1 METYRISLSRRI
13 LGVVGL
19 AVVAPVALGMC
30 VLTAFILRSDW
41 GLGLFVLAV
50 AIFMGW
56 MVIYLGRGVWA
67 QWHMR
72 AVFGPTAVELHLPTY
87 RSLAYR
93 PGAFDGSV
101 PYSDIAAIETRL
113 EAYRSFGTTT
123 MQRVYALRRRDG
135 GLIILDE
142 ERALGTSMAD
152 RSAGELARML
162 ARFSHAEINDQ
173 GMVEG
178 EAGFLMVAG
187 AHPQRWGAASLG
199 EAAQRRLWKDAVA
212 AGLTTMALV
221 VMISTL
227 IALGF

>member
-41 GLGLFVLAV
+41 GLGLFVLAA

-87 RSLAYR
+87 RSLVYR
-93 PGAFDGSV
+93 PGAFDYRCRECRTAWTDEWSCACNDRCPRCRAEIEPYDWDDLSV
-101 PYSDIAAIETRL
+101 IESTKPLTR
-113 EAYRSFGTTT
+113 
-123 MQRVYALRRRDG
+123 
-135 GLIILDE
+135 
-142 ERALGTSMAD
+142 AD
-152 RSAGELARML
+152 RWCGCFSA
-162 ARFSHAEINDQ
+162 
-173 GMVEG
+173 
-178 EAGFLMVAG
+178 EAGHAPDYVTTLFDREQDAEAFAARKRCDLGANSRHPNSRPSPLAG
-187 AHPQRWGAASLG
+187 
-199 EAAQRRLWKDAVA
+199 
-212 AGLTTMALV
+212 
-221 VMISTL
+221 
-227 IALGF
+227 